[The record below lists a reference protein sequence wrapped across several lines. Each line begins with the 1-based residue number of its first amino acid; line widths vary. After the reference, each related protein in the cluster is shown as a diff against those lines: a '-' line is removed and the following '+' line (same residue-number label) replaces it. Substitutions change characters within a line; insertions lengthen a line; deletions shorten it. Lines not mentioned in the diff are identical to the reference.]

1 MSAYPVEWDK
11 VFVMPRLYFALYIR
25 IFVEIKISEF
35 GMSLRERERVFLFVS
50 NQRSLFGGRQMQSV
64 FSWEMDF
71 HADVTFAKYLNG
83 SVRTEL

>member
-50 NQRSLFGGRQMQSV
+50 NQRSLFGGRFSAGRWIFMQM
-64 FSWEMDF
+64 
-71 HADVTFAKYLNG
+71 
-83 SVRTEL
+83 